1 MAEYVELRAGPGI
14 SIGYRCLQDVERM
27 SNSRFTL
34 NEKMK
39 IFPISEDCLT
49 LNIYSPTEI
58 TAGDK
63 RPVYSPEDPIQLDYD
78 K

>member
-1 MAEYVELRAGPGI
+1 M
-14 SIGYRCLQDVERM
+14 GYRCLQDVEKM
-27 SNSRFTL
+27 INSRFGL
-34 NEKMK
+34 NEKIK
-39 IFPISEDCLT
+39 IIPISEDCLT

-63 RPVYSPEDPIQLDYD
+63 RPVYSPEDPIQLNYD